1 VKAVPQPQLRKQQP
15 PSALPAWLMPNF
27 VGGEPEWLKLNS
39 DLPSLTTLKTVSE
52 LEEGFETR
60 LLRVRDFIFY
70 LGSTTMD
77 WRVLNVYLY
86 YCDAQGGF
94 LPDRTIDQN
103 GRIKRQGGG
112 IWSGLKKESTKKEN
126 TDLVGHYLTRESRRE
141 TADQT
146 IATYL
151 GMTPEE
157 KEKELRRILISMDL
171 ILEVAEKKKCW
182 RAAATYL
189 KMVDYDGSFLPMSS
203 AARDRWEKT
212 YGRHVDNWEKLEKQ
226 QVAKAEKAKRAEKVE
241 KAEPVVSGLVEVQQ
255 EIPVQNLE
263 SKIVDS
269 QSVVNENSS
278 SENQETSVVS
288 VGSLPVSPRLVA
300 QAEALAAERARQARE
315 DKLNAAIPG
324 RKFRKQG
331 KLKPGALTPGILSAN
346 HNAKNQ
352 PVQKGKGTKQQPKAT
367 LPIPSVQT
375 EKAQSSKKID
385 NQSDINGINN
395 RSGKDPP

>member
-1 VKAVPQPQLRKQQP
+1 
-15 PSALPAWLMPNF
+15 
-27 VGGEPEWLKLNS
+27 
-39 DLPSLTTLKTVSE
+39 
-52 LEEGFETR
+52 
-60 LLRVRDFIFY
+60 
-70 LGSTTMD
+70 
-77 WRVLNVYLY
+77 
-86 YCDAQGGF
+86 
-94 LPDRTIDQN
+94 
-103 GRIKRQGGG
+103 
-112 IWSGLKKESTKKEN
+112 
-126 TDLVGHYLTRESRRE
+126 
-141 TADQT
+141 
-146 IATYL
+146 
-151 GMTPEE
+151 
-157 KEKELRRILISMDL
+157 MDL